1 MNEHNVTKALLI
13 QKNKNLTFYS
23 MNKMKHIIPVFLL
36 IFISNLQGQDFT
48 RSYVQDMRWGE
59 DYNIY
64 LTLTNDSGFILK
76 VDELYHPETL
86 ETGESEETYTYYPVS
101 LSGEFINELQAR
113 LTSQNQEKKG
123 SQKFVTY
130 STLWSSFH
138 ENLGGGW
145 AHFVNCLLYSLET
158 RNLHLNAPLMKRPQT
173 NWRPEPVTE
182 SYLHTRKW
190 EYYAPFDQGTAQR
203 EYRRRASANDLE
215 DLRGVPQSFVT
226 LFLSTSQK
234 EYESLRA
241 ANAFSLTAKI
251 DLVKLLLGARYLGQ
265 AQISYITTQA
275 LKSALDYSVYNLPSV
290 ILFDAFNAAV
300 AMSLDETGY
309 QVEYILFTDEERL
322 SDNEQSL
329 RKQRILA
336 IVENLNTQNRKTFED
351 KLKNRYNE
359 KANPL

>member
-1 MNEHNVTKALLI
+1 
-13 QKNKNLTFYS
+13 
-23 MNKMKHIIPVFLL
+23 MNKARYIYTL
-36 IFISNLQGQDFT
+36 FILFSGITLYGQDFT

-64 LTLTNDSGFILK
+64 LTLTNDSGFVLK

-86 ETGESEETYTYYPVS
+86 ETGDAVETYTYYPVS
-101 LSGEFINELQAR
+101 LSGEFINELQQRLAR
-113 LTSQNQEKKG
+113 QNQLEKTN
-123 SQKFVTY
+123 QKSISY
-130 STLWSSFH
+130 NTLWSSFH

-145 AHFVNCLLYSLET
+145 AHFVNCLLYSFET
-158 RNLHLNAPLMKRPQT
+158 GNLHLNAPLMKRPQT
-173 NWRPEPVTE
+173 NWRPVPVTE
-182 SYLHTRKW
+182 SYLNTRKW
-190 EYYAPFDQGTAQR
+190 EYYAPFDQGIAQR
-203 EYRRRASANDLE
+203 EYRRRASENDLE
-215 DLRGVPQSFVT
+215 DLRGVPQSFIT
-226 LFLSTSQK
+226 LFMSTSQR
-234 EYESLRA
+234 EYENLRT
-241 ANAFSLTAKI
+241 ANATSLTAKI

-309 QVEYILFTDEERL
+309 QVEYILFTDEEGL

-329 RKQRILA
+329 RKQRIMA

-351 KLKNRYNE
+351 KLKTRYKE